1 MNYIKRTSEWLHT
14 VRGLNCFFCGS
25 SPWLVRIYLKS
36 ILYIKLNLLRHQ
48 ASSFF
53 FCTSIN
59 SRVYSVHF
67 TESGDMATFPVN
79 NLKRFVTCS
88 SGNESINN
96 WPLKWLDKNKLLW
109 IFYSY
114 HLPGEQNGHV
124 VVQWVFVSFHVELL
138 LPLTEAV
145 QAVVSVVRYLQ
156 FILSSTGN
164 VGRKRRKQS
173 VNTSKTQHCSWTL
186 IGEQSC
192 CWSAAKIETTRS
204 IW

>member
-1 MNYIKRTSEWLHT
+1 MASHCTRTELFLLWLISLTGTDLFEIHLVHQIKSTE
-14 VRGLNCFFCGS
+14 
-25 SPWLVRIYLKS
+25 
-36 ILYIKLNLLRHQ
+36 
-48 ASSFF
+48 ASGVIIF